1 MIRPPGDRGLQ
12 LLLAAITALGPVAT
26 NLYLPALPAVQAH
39 FGASVAEVQA
49 TFSVSLVTFAI
60 GLLVWGPI
68 SDRWGRRTAILAGL
82 AIMMAGALMSVFA
95 PSLHWL
101 VIGRG
106 LQAFGTATGL
116 VTARAIV
123 VDRHP
128 AAGMAKQLA
137 SLTMVSVLANSLA
150 PVAGGFLVAWFDW
163 RSVFVALL
171 AATAAV
177 VWFVWRRLPETG
189 ASGAHPPRSR
199 EMLATVGVLA
209 RQRLFVGCVLQCAAI
224 YATFLVFISLLPYVM
239 VSALHR
245 PGTEF
250 GFYYLFI
257 GGGYFLGNWSV
268 GRLGLRHDP
277 HWMVTLG
284 VGLTA
289 AGSAAALAFGAL
301 GLMHPLWIF
310 LPIAVLAYGQGLA
323 LPNVTAAAVSLTPRH
338 AGVASSLVG
347 FLQQMIGAACVQW
360 MGHYS
365 TDTPMPM
372 LVFCATTCALAFAAL
387 QFFPRVIPL
396 RSRPAHAAPT
406 LS

>member
-1 MIRPPGDRGLQ
+1 MIRPLGERGLR
-12 LLLAAITALGPVAT
+12 LLLAAITALGPIAT
-26 NLYLPALPAVQAH
+26 NLYLPALPAVRDH
-39 FGASVAEVQA
+39 FGASVAAVQS

-82 AIMMAGALMSVFA
+82 GIMMAGATLSILA
-95 PSLHWL
+95 PDLHWL
-101 VIGRG
+101 VVGRG

-128 AAGMAKQLA
+128 ADGMAKQLA

-150 PVAGGFLVAWFDW
+150 PVAGGYLVEWFDW

-171 AATAAV
+171 AATGAV
-177 VWFVWRRLPETG
+177 VWFVWRSLPETRATG
-189 ASGAHPPRSR
+189 RTPPRGR
-199 EMLATVGVLA
+199 EMLATVGRLA
-209 RQRLFVGCVLQCAAI
+209 RQPLFVGCVLQCAAI

-250 GFYYLFI
+250 GYYYLFI

-268 GRLGLRHDP
+268 GRYALRRDP
-277 HWMVTLG
+277 HWMVVLG
-284 VGLTA
+284 IGLTA
-289 AGSAAALAFGAL
+289 SGSAAALVFAWL
-301 GLMHPLWIF
+301 GFAHPLAIF

-323 LPNVTAAAVSLTPRH
+323 LPNVTAAAVSLTPHH

-347 FLQQMIGAACVQW
+347 FLQQMVGAACVQW
-360 MGHYS
+360 MGHYP
-365 TDTPMPM
+365 TDTALPM
-372 LVFCATTCALAFAAL
+372 LTFCAVTCSFACAAL
-387 QFFPRVIPL
+387 RFFPRVIPARVPRAL
-396 RSRPAHAAPT
+396 EPGVP
-406 LS
+406 

>member
-1 MIRPPGDRGLQ
+1 MIRPLGDRGLQ
-12 LLLAAITALGPVAT
+12 LLLAAITALGPIAT

-68 SDRWGRRTAILAGL
+68 SDRWGRRTAILTGL

-128 AAGMAKQLA
+128 ADRMAKQLA

-150 PVAGGFLVAWFDW
+150 PVAGGFLVEWFDW
-163 RSVFVALL
+163 HSVFVALL

-177 VWFVWRRLPETG
+177 SWFVWRSLPETG
-189 ASGAHPPRSR
+189 SSGTHPPRSR

-250 GFYYLFI
+250 GIYYLFI

-277 HWMVTLG
+277 HWMVVLG

-289 AGSAAALAFGAL
+289 AGSAAALGFGAL

-372 LVFCATTCALAFAAL
+372 LVFCATTCVLAFAAL
-387 QFFPRVIPL
+387 RFFPRVIPL
-396 RSRPAHAAPT
+396 RSRPTHAAPT